1 VTALHRQWPDKGILA
16 IIGWRIWEG
25 VWRMLIGEKERLE
38 GDQGAHEM
46 RTLEKSGRRGDVF
59 IADILP
65 IREVEKIITQGS
77 GWAMGWKKAVLVD
90 DMAGWAGI
98 GVGRDRLR
106 KQQFVMP

>member
-1 VTALHRQWPDKGILA
+1 MENEEFGRVLENAD
-16 IIGWRIWEG
+16 WREG
-25 VWRMLIGEKERLE
+25 ETE

-77 GWAMGWKKAVLVD
+77 GWAMGWKTAVLVD